1 MAEVLLFHHALG
13 LTPGVLAFADSLRG
27 AGHTV
32 HAPDLFDGRTF
43 DDVSSG
49 VGYAQEVGFDEV
61 RGRGIRAADDLPASV
76 VYAGFS
82 LGVMPA
88 QQLAQTRDG
97 AAGAVLMES
106 CVPATEFGERWPAGV
121 PVQIH
126 GLDADEFFVGD
137 GDIEYAGAIVADA
150 ARGELFLYPG
160 DGHLFADPAS
170 ASYDAGAAALLL
182 ERVLEFLDSVD

>member
-13 LTPGVLAFADSLRG
+13 LTPGVHAFADSLRA

-32 HAPDLFDGRTF
+32 HTPDLFDGRTF
-43 DDVSSG
+43 DDVGAG
-49 VGYAQEVGFDEV
+49 VGFAGEIGFDEV
-61 RGRGIRAADDLPASV
+61 QARGLRAADALPESV

-88 QQLAQTRDG
+88 QRLAQTREG

-106 CVPATEFGERWPAGV
+106 CVPATAFGERWPAGV
-121 PVQIH
+121 PVQVH

-137 GDIEYAGAIVADA
+137 GDIDHARAIVAEAD
-150 ARGELFLYPG
+150 RGELFLYPG

-170 ASYDAGAAALLL
+170 PSHDADAAALLL
-182 ERVLEFLDSVD
+182 KRVVAFLDTVG

>member
-13 LTPGVLAFADSLRG
+13 LTPGVVAFADSLRG

-32 HAPDLFDGRTF
+32 HTPDLFDGRTF
-43 DDVSSG
+43 DDVKSG
-49 VGYAQEVGFDEV
+49 VGYAQEVGFDVV
-61 RGRGIRAADDLPASV
+61 RGRGTGAASALPASV

-82 LGVMPA
+82 LGVLPA
-88 QQLAQTRDG
+88 QQLAQTREG

-121 PVQIH
+121 PVQVH
-126 GLDADEFFVGD
+126 GLDGDEFFVGD
-137 GDIEYAGAIVADA
+137 GDIEFARAIVAGAD
-150 ARGELFLYPG
+150 RGELFLYPG

-170 ASYDAGAAALLL
+170 ASYDAEAAALLL
-182 ERVLEFLDSVD
+182 ERVLGFLESVS

>member
-13 LTPGVLAFADSLRG
+13 LTPGVHAFADSLRA

-32 HAPDLFDGRTF
+32 HTPDLFDGRTF
-43 DDVSSG
+43 DDVGSG
-49 VGYAQEVGFDEV
+49 VGFAQEVGFGEV
-61 RGRGIRAADDLPASV
+61 MARGVRSAEALPTSL

-82 LGVMPA
+82 LGVLPA
-88 QQLAQTRDG
+88 QRLAQTREG

-121 PVQIH
+121 PVQVH
-126 GLDADEFFVGD
+126 GLDGDEFFVGD
-137 GDIEYAGAIVADA
+137 GDIDHARAIVAEAD
-150 ARGELFLYPG
+150 RGELFLYPG

-170 ASYDAGAAALLL
+170 GSHDAEAARLLL
-182 ERVLEFLDSVD
+182 ERVLAFLDSLG

>member
-13 LTPGVLAFADSLRG
+13 LTPGVLAFADSLRR
-27 AGHTV
+27 ADHTV
-32 HAPDLFDGRTF
+32 HTPDLFDGRTF
-43 DDVSSG
+43 DDVASG

-61 RGRGIRAADDLPASV
+61 RARGARAAADLPASV

-82 LGVMPA
+82 LGVLPA
-88 QQLAQTRDG
+88 QQLAQTREG

-121 PVQIH
+121 PVQVH
-126 GLDADEFFVGD
+126 GMDADEFFVGD
-137 GDIEYAGAIVADA
+137 GDVEFARAIVAEAD
-150 ARGELFLYPG
+150 RGELFLYPG

-170 ASYDAGAAALLL
+170 ASYDPEAAALLL
-182 ERVLEFLDSVD
+182 ERVLEFLHSVG

>member
-13 LTPGVLAFADSLRG
+13 LTPGVHAFADSLRR

-43 DDVSSG
+43 DDIKSG
-49 VGYAQEVGFDEV
+49 VGYAQEVGFEEV
-61 RGRGIRAADDLPASV
+61 HARGDRAAADLPANL

-82 LGVMPA
+82 LGVVPA
-88 QQLAQTRDG
+88 QRLAQTRDG

-106 CVPATEFGERWPAGV
+106 CLPATEFGEHWPAGV

-137 GDIEYAGAIVADA
+137 GDIEYAGAIVAEA
-150 ARGELFLYPG
+150 VRGELFLYPG

-170 ASYDAGAAALLL
+170 ASYDAEAAALLL
-182 ERVLEFLDSVD
+182 ERVLGFLDAIG

>member
-13 LTPGVLAFADSLRG
+13 LTPGVLAFADSLRQ

-32 HAPDLFDGRTF
+32 HTPDLFDGRTF
-43 DDVSSG
+43 DDVKTG

-61 RGRGIRAADDLPASV
+61 RARGIRAADDLPASV

-82 LGVMPA
+82 LGVVSA
-88 QQLAQTRDG
+88 QQLAQTREG

-121 PVQIH
+121 PVQVH
-126 GLDADEFFVGD
+126 GLDGDEFFVGD
-137 GDIEYAGAIVADA
+137 GDIEYAGAIVAEA

-170 ASYDAGAAALLL
+170 ASYDAEAAALLL
-182 ERVLEFLDSVD
+182 ERVLEFLDSVA

>member
-1 MAEVLLFHHALG
+1 MAEVLLFHNALG
-13 LTPGVLAFADSLRG
+13 LTPGVLAFADSLRQ

-32 HAPDLFDGRTF
+32 HTPDLFDGRTF
-43 DDVSSG
+43 DDVKTG

-61 RGRGIRAADDLPASV
+61 RARGIRAADDLPASV

-82 LGVMPA
+82 LGVVSA
-88 QQLAQTRDG
+88 QQLAQTREG

-121 PVQIH
+121 PVQVH
-126 GLDADEFFVGD
+126 GLDGDEFFVGD
-137 GDIEYAGAIVADA
+137 GDIEYAGAIVAEA

-170 ASYDAGAAALLL
+170 GSHDAEAARLLL
-182 ERVLEFLDSVD
+182 ERVLAFLDSLG